1 MQRRLEEERA
11 AREQDVKD
19 KDERVLTLT
28 GELQSLQD
36 ELKSLKSQVSAVK
49 SAVLGYMLPDLEAC
63 LHEHR
68 ELEAYFTE
76 MERKSSEAVKFKV
89 RRVGASDPAWRKIV
103 FTPESHDMF
112 QELARRVSQVFGLA
126 DEGLYFQYQDE
137 EGDPI
142 SVHSNIE
149 IKEAMRQFAPKCPKL
164 TFQET
169 ASDKVVAKA
178 GAPTEK
184 KKDGD
189 EHDTHE

>member
-1 MQRRLEEERA
+1 MQHRLEEEKA

-36 ELKSLKSQVSAVK
+36 ELKSLKSQVSHVK
-49 SAVLGYMLPDLEAC
+49 SALLGDIVADVHAYQQWAG
-63 LHEHR
+63 

-76 MERKSSEAVKFKV
+76 MQRKSSEAVKFKV

-103 FTPESHDMF
+103 LTPESHDMF
-112 QELARRVSQVFGLA
+112 QELARRVSKVFGLA
-126 DEGLYFQYQDE
+126 DEGLFFQYQDE
-137 EGDPI
+137 EGDII
-142 SVHSNIE
+142 SVHSNID
-149 IKEAMRQFAPKCPKL
+149 IQEAMRQFAPKCPKL
-164 TFQET
+164 TFEGT